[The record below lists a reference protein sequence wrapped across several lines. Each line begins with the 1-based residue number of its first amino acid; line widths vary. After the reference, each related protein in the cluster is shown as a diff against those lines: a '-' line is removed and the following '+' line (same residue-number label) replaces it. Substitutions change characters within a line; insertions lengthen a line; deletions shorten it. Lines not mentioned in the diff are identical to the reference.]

1 MNSSVKFW
9 LIQISLA
16 FALVFGIIFC
26 GLKFLETW
34 TRHDQFVE
42 VPDLSKKSI
51 SQVSDILG
59 DLNLRYEV
67 LDSTSYNPKYPRFS
81 VISQEPKPKAKV
93 KLDRKIYL
101 TINPSN
107 YPKVTIPKVLFVTRR
122 SAEATIKAVGL
133 SVGKTTYV
141 NNIGKDVVLR
151 MFYNGKEIKPG
162 ESLIKTSVI
171 DFECGNG
178 IDPNLPIELQNT
190 QTEHDSL

>member
-16 FALVFGIIFC
+16 FALVFGIVFC